1 MRQKYTKYLPMA
13 ESIQVQEKTTR
24 DLFICGVTG
33 FIFGVGF
40 GAPLSIGAFLIWK
53 KLGVNGA
60 SRWWLWGVTG
70 LVVTPVMLS
79 LLAQKG
85 KDVRQGVSTVP
96 QVTARSERKSDEPML
111 TLAKFGQIQTGMS
124 YDEVVAIIGN
134 NGVEQSTSEV
144 GNIRT
149 VMVSWAN
156 PGLMQGNASIIFQ
169 NGKLMSKSQ
178 LGLK

>member
-1 MRQKYTKYLPMA
+1 MA

>member
-1 MRQKYTKYLPMA
+1 MA
-13 ESIQVQEKTTR
+13 ESIQVKEKTTR
-24 DLFICGVTG
+24 DLFICGATG

-85 KDVRQGVSTVP
+85 KDVRQDVSTVP

-144 GNIRT
+144 GDIRT

>member
-1 MRQKYTKYLPMA
+1 MA

-24 DLFICGVTG
+24 DLFICGATG

-85 KDVRQGVSTVP
+85 KDVRQDVSTVP
-96 QVTARSERKSDEPML
+96 QVKARSERKSDEPML

-144 GNIRT
+144 GDIRT

>member
-1 MRQKYTKYLPMA
+1 MA
-13 ESIQVQEKTTR
+13 ESIQIQEKTTR
-24 DLFICGVTG
+24 DLFICGITG

-40 GAPLSIGAFLIWK
+40 GAPLSIVSFLIWK

-79 LLAQKG
+79 LIAKNNNYEPKG
-85 KDVRQGVSTVP
+85 SAPIP
-96 QVTARSERKSDEPML
+96 QVTARSERKSEEPML
-111 TLAKFGQIQTGMS
+111 TLSKFGQIQTGMS

-134 NGVEQSTSEV
+134 NGVEQSASEF

-149 VMVSWAN
+149 VMVSWTN
-156 PGLMQGNASIIFQ
+156 PGVMKGNASIIFQ
-169 NGKLMSKSQ
+169 NGKLTSKSQ
-178 LGLK
+178 FGLK